1 MQRFILNDASVEL
14 FSRIFLIVRRND
26 IVYNIHMMLQQV
38 EKLQNCRIVATDGQV
53 GTVRDVYFDDRRWVV
68 RYLVVETGSWLN
80 ARRVLISPYA
90 VRFIDWQTRAV
101 VVNLTRDQVKGS
113 PHIDT
118 DKPVSRQQE
127 DEFNRHFGY
136 PQYWPYSTYWA
147 WSEVPLLAPPIQQAS
162 EAAEAASRIHQDEA
176 RADAHL
182 RSSQVVIGYHIQATD
197 AFLGHVADFLF
208 DEETWAIRYL
218 VADTRSWFPG
228 EQVLVAQESIREVNW
243 AAESVGIALTRREL
257 EKSPEYDRHHLPP
270 RDGEKVI
277 RAGDA

>member
-1 MQRFILNDASVEL
+1 
-14 FSRIFLIVRRND
+14 
-26 IVYNIHMMLQQV
+26 MMLQAIK
-38 EKLQNCRIVATDGQV
+38 KLDRARIVATDGQV
-53 GTVRDVYFDDRRWVV
+53 GTVRDVYFDDERWVV

-101 VVNLTRDQVKGS
+101 VVNLTRDQVKNS

-127 DEFNRHFGY
+127 DEFNRHYGY

-147 WSEVPLLAPPIQQAS
+147 WGEVPLLAPPIQLDQELFEIAS
-162 EAAEAASRIHQDEA
+162 PIHQDGS
-176 RADAHL
+176 RSDGHL

-228 EQVLVAQESIREVNW
+228 KQVLVAQDSVREVNW
-243 AAESVGIALTRREL
+243 GAQSVGIALTRREL
-257 EKSPEYDRHHLPP
+257 ETSPEYDRHQMPS
-270 RDGEKVI
+270 RGDEKVSQ
-277 RAGDA
+277 ADDARRRI